1 MIDFLDKRWG
11 RRPRSAAKSLSN
23 FQFLFFLLLCF
34 GHIDLV
40 ISQTEEAESASLQAS
55 QATVAVDSDAETQSQ
70 TYQRNYFNQ
79 YNPQTAWDI
88 IDRLPGFTLDSGED
102 LRGFGATAGNVLI
115 DGERPSSKTGGIVG
129 ALNRIP
135 ANLIER
141 VEVIRGVAG
150 NSEAA
155 GQAVVAN
162 LIQIADATLAGW
174 ESKIE
179 QADDSTIYGSSEL
192 TWAQPSRHRTR
203 AKDSS
208 QTFSGT
214 AISLRRRL

>member
-1 MIDFLDKRWG
+1 MLK
-11 RRPRSAAKSLSN
+11 
-23 FQFLFFLLLCF
+23 
-34 GHIDLV
+34 
-40 ISQTEEAESASLQAS
+40 
-55 QATVAVDSDAETQSQ
+55 TQSQ

-115 DGERPSSKTGGIVG
+115 DGERPSSKTGGIVD
-129 ALNRIP
+129 ALNRMP

-203 AKDSS
+203 AMDSS

>member
-1 MIDFLDKRWG
+1 
-11 RRPRSAAKSLSN
+11 
-23 FQFLFFLLLCF
+23 
-34 GHIDLV
+34 
-40 ISQTEEAESASLQAS
+40 
-55 QATVAVDSDAETQSQ
+55 
-70 TYQRNYFNQ
+70 
-79 YNPQTAWDI
+79 
-88 IDRLPGFTLDSGED
+88 LPGFTLDSGED

-115 DGERPSSKTGGIVG
+115 DGERPSSKTGGIVD

-162 LIQIADATLAGW
+162 LIRIADATLAGW

-179 QADDSTIYGSSEL
+179 QADDSTIYCSSEL